1 MRRIAIIGGGP
12 RGLSA
17 MEDLFIELTLQEKEK
32 EVVVSLF
39 ETSENPGSGNVLNTE
54 QLKTNWLIFLK
65 EP

>member
-12 RGLSA
+12 RGLPA
-17 MEDLFIELTLQEKEK
+17 LEDLFIELTLQEKEK